1 MFNVFSVAKSKSH
14 SATKSHIT
22 NITLAD
28 KMVPMII
35 NHRQNAK
42 RITLRVGDDQIKVTA
57 PVYVSQHDIMAFVDS
72 KSDWINA
79 RLEAYADVYNN
90 TMPSIIYHGIE
101 TAVRITPDYHGHRYY
116 LRYYDNCLWLDRPL
130 KARMSIVRQMEK
142 HLKAEADTHIRQF
155 LTPVLAQLN
164 EAPVS
169 IIIRDQKSRW
179 GSCSTSRK
187 LSFSWRLVMA
197 PLEVMRYVV
206 IHEAA
211 HLKHHNHSQQ
221 FWSLVHTLMPEYQQH
236 RNWLKQHQKQVMA
249 KLDRRLAGLDARPD
263 DQSPD

>member
-1 MFNVFSVAKSKSH
+1 MFNLFTSAKSKSH
-14 SATKSHIT
+14 LAAKSQII
-22 NITLAD
+22 NLTLAD
-28 KMVPMII
+28 KMVQMTI
-35 NHRQNAK
+35 NYRQNAK
-42 RITLRVGDDQIKVTA
+42 RLTLRVDDDQIKVTA
-57 PVYVSQHDIMAFVDS
+57 PGYVSQRDIIAFVDS

-79 RLEAYADVYNN
+79 RLEAYADVYKN

-101 TAVRITPDYHGHRYY
+101 TAVRITPDYQGHRYH
-116 LRYYDNCLWLDRPL
+116 LRHEDNCLWLDRPL

-142 HLKAEADTHIRQF
+142 HLKAEAETHIRQF

-169 IIIRDQKSRW
+169 ISIRDQKSRW
-179 GSCSTSRK
+179 GSCSTTRK
-187 LSFSWRLVMA
+187 LSFSWRLVMT

-221 FWSLVHTLMPEYQQH
+221 FWSLVHALMPEYQQH
-236 RNWLKQHQKQVMA
+236 RNWLKQYQKHVMA
-249 KLDRRLAGLDARPD
+249 KLDRRLAGLDA
-263 DQSPD
+263 